1 MTGPERTDLSA
12 FAGPGEMRG
21 RFRETDWSATPL
33 GPAEGWPPLLKVVV
47 AMCLDSSFP
56 MVVSWGKDVVLL
68 YNDAYIP
75 LLGSDL
81 HRHAL
86 GRPAREVWSPGV
98 WSVSRPLIDQ
108 VMQGGAS
115 LRRDD
120 MQFVL
125 ERNGYPEECYFTF
138 SHSPLRDLDG
148 GVAGMLTVAAE
159 TTGYILHERRLS
171 IAQELGGLSATGS
184 ATPEQTCVAAA
195 EVLGRGRQSV
205 PFALIYLRAEAAPG
219 DGERGLLDVPE
230 VRRIACYGLADVD
243 VPGLSSPDPDGRW
256 IVGDAL
262 DDGRR
267 HAIAGLRQ
275 RAGDGVLPGPLG
287 PLLPDE
293 AIALP
298 LILAGEVR
306 PVGVLV
312 VGVNPYRPMDAIYR
326 EFLLLV
332 ARTVGVALADSYAY
346 HLERSR
352 ASMLA
357 DLDRAKTE
365 FFQNV
370 SHELRTPLTLLLAP
384 LQDMVD
390 DGHLNP
396 SDVETL
402 QAAIRAAQRLERMVD
417 ALFDLSHQ
425 PGEVMVPAVQQT
437 DLCVLTAD
445 VASMFRSTA
454 ERAGLTFTVE
464 TAAGPVLADVDRA
477 MWATIVNN
485 LLSNA
490 LKYTPSG
497 GISVRVRRGRA
508 GGAEVSV
515 ADTGVGISADQQALV
530 FQRFH
535 RAGPD
540 DSAGSGI
547 GLSLVSDLVDALGG
561 RITLTSTP
569 GRGSVFTVA
578 LPATAPPASDTA
590 ELPPATAAGTEPLH
604 EPAEPA
610 RPAARAAAQAGRPSP
625 APGAA
630 DGTQQPVVL
639 LVEDDADLRA
649 YLTQVLTADGWD
661 VHAVVDAEAAIE
673 TTLDAGPSRL
683 LPDVVLTDIMLP
695 GRSGLDLLT
704 ALRAAEPTGRIPIL
718 VLTARSGTD
727 AAVEGLSRG
736 ADDYITKPFSSQ
748 ELLARVRVHHRLNAM
763 REGAIGEARGRVNQ
777 LRTALDSNRIIGTA
791 MGLLISQHRLSS
803 AGAFQLLVR
812 CSQRTNRKLRDVAA
826 DVLDTGSLPVS
837 PALTAELLRAARTT
851 EAPDGSSEPLTAR

>member
-1 MTGPERTDLSA
+1 MTDPERTDLSA
-12 FAGPGEMRG
+12 FAGSGEMRR
-21 RFRETDWSATPL
+21 RFREMDWSATPV
-33 GPAEGWPPLLKVVV
+33 GPAEDWPPLLKVVV

-56 MVVSWGKDVVLL
+56 MVVSWGPDVVLL

-81 HRHAL
+81 HQHAL
-86 GRPAREVWSPGV
+86 GRPARDVWSPEV
-98 WSVSRPLIDQ
+98 WSVSSQLIGQ
-108 VMQGGAS
+108 VMRDGVS

-159 TTGYILHERRLS
+159 TTGYILHQRRLS
-171 IAQELGGLSATGS
+171 IAQQLGGLSATRS
-184 ATPEQTCVAAA
+184 VTPEQTCVAAA
-195 EVLGRGRQSV
+195 EVLGRGRESV
-205 PFALIYLRAEAAPG
+205 PFALVYLRAEAPAG
-219 DGERGLLDVPE
+219 QDEGGLLEAPE
-230 VRRIACYGLADVD
+230 VRRIAGYGLTDVD
-243 VPGLSSPDPDGRW
+243 VPGLTSPDSDGRW

-262 DDGRR
+262 DDGRQ
-267 HAIAGLRQ
+267 HTIAGLRQ
-275 RAGDGVLPGPLG
+275 RNADGVLPGPLG

-298 LILAGEVR
+298 LVLAGELR

-312 VGVNPYRPMDAIYR
+312 VGVNPYRRMDAIYR
-326 EFLLLV
+326 EFFLLV
-332 ARTVGVALADSYAY
+332 ARQLGVALADSYAY

-352 ASMLA
+352 ARTLA
-357 DLDRAKTE
+357 DLDKAKTE

-384 LQDMVD
+384 LADMVADD
-390 DGHLNP
+390 DGHLTRAEV
-396 SDVETL
+396 DTL
-402 QAAIRAAQRLERMVD
+402 QAAVRAAQRLERMVD

-425 PGEVMVPAVQQT
+425 PGEVMVPALQQT
-437 DLCVLTAD
+437 DLSVLTAD

-454 ERAGLTFTVE
+454 ERAGLTFTVD

-490 LKYTPSG
+490 LKYTLSG
-497 GISVRVRRGRA
+497 GISVRVRHGRP
-508 GGAEVSV
+508 GYAEVSV
-515 ADTGVGISADQQALV
+515 ADTGVGISREQQELV
-530 FQRFH
+530 FERFH

-540 DSAGSGI
+540 DSSGSGI
-547 GLSLVSDLVDALGG
+547 GLALVSDLLDALGG
-561 RITLTSTP
+561 RITLVSTP
-569 GRGSVFTVA
+569 GRGSVFTVTVPA
-578 LPATAPPASDTA
+578 TTLPAPDVIGDPPETADGAAADPSAGS
-590 ELPPATAAGTEPLH
+590 AAGTQPATR
-604 EPAEPA
+604 PAGAAEPA
-610 RPAARAAAQAGRPSP
+610 GAPAAAN
-625 APGAA
+625 GARK
-630 DGTQQPVVL
+630 PVVL
-639 LVEDDADLRA
+639 LVEDDTDLRG
-649 YLTQVLTADGWD
+649 YLAQVLTADGWD
-661 VHAVVDAEAAIE
+661 VHAVGDAEAAIE
-673 TTLDAGPSRL
+673 TTLEGGPTRL
-683 LPDVVLTDIMLP
+683 QPDVVLTDIMLP

-704 ALRAAEPTGRIPIL
+704 TLRAAEPTGRIPIL
-718 VLTARSGTD
+718 LLTARSGTD

-763 REGAIGEARGRVNQ
+763 REDAVGEAQGRVNQ
-777 LRTALDSNRIIGTA
+777 LRTALDSNRVIGTA
-791 MGLLISQHRLSS
+791 MGLLIGRHRLTS

-837 PALTAELLRAARTT
+837 PVLAAELLRAARTDD
-851 EAPDGSSEPLTAR
+851 APEPVSAR